1 MARIFRDSGVLNQ
14 FGSPSLNSNTIANR
28 PAAGQTGRLFV
39 STDTLVLYRDNGTS
53 WQVVSATGS
62 TQNLEQTT
70 TNGNTTTKGIFA
82 GASGSLT
89 AGFLLEVLGRT
100 KLTSTSGNI
109 VYIGLPNITPNSAT
123 FDVFGYSSFRLFTD
137 AAANIGSI
145 MRNDFAIN
153 LNANITTGD
162 PSASINQLTLTC
174 NNVASIGNA
183 TGGLIYAGAGLNKN
197 TITDNGSADSTITLT
212 QNNGIFALTPLQSI
226 SEYTGLGGTNI
237 THYAG
242 LVINGVKATAGS
254 ALRIVNNYQLLINS
268 SQQFSDSTTVTNRWG
283 IYQDGANDVNYFAG
297 NLSIGTSVLN
307 GQKLNVQGSGRFVT
321 DLFIDNTSAG
331 GQSLLTFGYS
341 YGLRLKIGYV
351 TSGSPVLQNN
361 VQYGQIIFDDFGN
374 FNIAS
379 RSNYPS
385 GLNFYTTLTTSSGY
399 SEAARFENTGSLL
412 IGTTTNTNAVKL
424 KVNGEQEWSN
434 ITYGTGTHT
443 TSGNHL
449 PIWVNGTKYWLA
461 LLNPVLP

>member
-1 MARIFRDSGVLNQ
+1 MSRIFRDSSVLNQ

-28 PAAGQTGRLFV
+28 PTAGQTGRLFV

-53 WQVVSATGS
+53 WQVVSATGA

-82 GASGSLT
+82 GATGALT

-100 KLTSTSGNI
+100 KFTATSGNT

-145 MRNDFAIN
+145 MRNDFVIN

-174 NNVASIGNA
+174 NNIASIGNVS
-183 TGGLIYAGAGLNKN
+183 GGLIYAGAGLNKN
-197 TITDNGSADSTITLT
+197 TITDDGTADSTITLT
-212 QNNGIFALTPLQSI
+212 QNSGIFALSPLQSI

-268 SQQFSDSTTVTNRWG
+268 SQQFSGSTTITNRWG
-283 IYQDGANDVNYFAG
+283 IYQAGSNDRNYF
-297 NLSIGTSVLN
+297 S
-307 GQKLNVQGSGRFVT
+307 
-321 DLFIDNTSAG
+321 
-331 GQSLLTFGYS
+331 GQSIFNDRVDFNSLIVVAASVYSSGNATNFISGNTNNLTFYNNGITTIL
-341 YGLRLKIGYV
+341 GTIF
-351 TSGSPVLQNN
+351 TSGS
-361 VQYGQIIFDDFGN
+361 GN
-374 FNIAS
+374 WRI
-379 RSNYPS
+379 
-385 GLNFYTTLTTSSGY
+385 
-399 SEAARFENTGSLL
+399 
-412 IGTTTNTNAVKL
+412 
-424 KVNGEQEWSN
+424 
-434 ITYGTGTHT
+434 GTGTDSGDKLQVNGNTYSNSMSIAGGLQAGFVLDVTGSSVFRSSTYIFNGALFINTTGISINLTTPVSTGVHT

-449 PIWVNGTKYWLA
+449 PISINGTTYWIA
-461 LLNPVLP
+461 LLNPPVLP

>member
-53 WQVVSATGS
+53 WQVVSATGA

-89 AGFLLEVLGRT
+89 DGFLLEVLGRT
-100 KLTSTSGNI
+100 KLTATSGNT

-174 NNVASIGNA
+174 NSIASIGNA

-197 TITDNGSADSTITLT
+197 TITDAGTADSTITLT
-212 QNNGIFALTPLQSI
+212 QNSGIFALSPLQSI

-268 SQQFSDSTTVTNRWG
+268 SQQFSGSTTVTNRWG
-283 IYQDGANDVNYFAG
+283 IYQAGANDYNYFA
-297 NLSIGTSVLN
+297 SKV
-307 GQKLNVQGSGRFVT
+307 
-321 DLFIDNTSAG
+321 
-331 GQSLLTFGYS
+331 
-341 YGLRLKIGYV
+341 
-351 TSGSPVLQNN
+351 
-361 VQYGQIIFDDFGN
+361 
-374 FNIAS
+374 
-379 RSNYPS
+379 
-385 GLNFYTTLTTSSGY
+385 
-399 SEAARFENTGSLL
+399 L
-412 IGTTTNTNAVKL
+412 IGTTTSDSSLLN
-424 KVNGEQEWSN
+424 VNGS
-434 ITYGTGTHT
+434 ITAIEASITNQGFFGSALYVGYNGVGYAQLYLNVQGVATAFTVNGATLGTGAHT

-449 PIWVNGTKYWLA
+449 PIKINGVTYWLA
-461 LLNPVLP
+461 LLNPPV

>member
-14 FGSPSLNSNTIANR
+14 FGSPSLNSNTFANR

-39 STDTLVLYRDNGTS
+39 STDTLVLYRDNGSS

-100 KLTSTSGNI
+100 KLTSTSGNT

-137 AAANIGSI
+137 AAANLGSI
-145 MRNDFAIN
+145 MRNDFVIN

-174 NNVASIGNA
+174 NNIATIGNPTA
-183 TGGLIYAGAGLNKN
+183 GLIYAGAGLNKN
-197 TITDNGSADSTITLT
+197 TITDNGTANSTITLT
-212 QNNGIFALTPLQSI
+212 QNSGIFALSPLQSI

-242 LVINGVKATAGS
+242 LVINGVQATAGS

-268 SQQFSDSTTVTNRWG
+268 SEQFSGSTTVSGQRWG
-283 IYQDGANDVNYFAG
+283 IYQAGANDTNFFRGIIQQG
-297 NLSIGTSVLN
+297 NTSGAWISLEGNSIY
-307 GQKLNVQGSGRFVT
+307 GRFGAGFN
-321 DLFIDNTSAG
+321 DLFITSFA
-331 GQSLLTFGYS
+331 LTFLTNGNYT
-341 YGLRLKIGYV
+341 KIFTTGNLV
-351 TSGSPVLQNN
+351 LGSNTVDTGRKLQ
-361 VQYGQIIFDDFGN
+361 
-374 FNIAS
+374 
-379 RSNYPS
+379 
-385 GLNFYTTLTTSSGY
+385 
-399 SEAARFENTGSLL
+399 
-412 IGTTTNTNAVKL
+412 
-424 KVNGEQEWSN
+424 VNGQQEW
-434 ITYGTGTHT
+434 ITPTATGTHT

-449 PIWVNGTKYWLA
+449 PIWVNGVQYWLA
-461 LLNPVLP
+461 LLNPPILP

>member
-28 PAAGQTGRLFV
+28 PTAGQTGRLFV

-82 GASGSLT
+82 GATGALT

-100 KLTSTSGNI
+100 KLTATSGNT

-153 LNANITTGD
+153 LNASITTGD

-174 NNVASIGNA
+174 NSIASIGNA

-197 TITDNGSADSTITLT
+197 TITDDGTANSTITLT
-212 QNNGIFALTPLQSI
+212 QNSGIFALSPLQSI

-268 SQQFSDSTTVTNRWG
+268 SDQFSGSTTITNHWG
-283 IYQDGANDVNYFAG
+283 IYQNGSNDYNYFAG
-297 NLSIGTSVLN
+297 KV
-307 GQKLNVQGSGRFVT
+307 
-321 DLFIDNTSAG
+321 
-331 GQSLLTFGYS
+331 
-341 YGLRLKIGYV
+341 
-351 TSGSPVLQNN
+351 
-361 VQYGQIIFDDFGN
+361 
-374 FNIAS
+374 
-379 RSNYPS
+379 
-385 GLNFYTTLTTSSGY
+385 
-399 SEAARFENTGSLL
+399 L
-412 IGTTTNTNAVKL
+412 IGTTTPDSSLL
-424 KVNGEQEWSN
+424 KVNGS
-434 ITYGTGTHT
+434 ITATEASITNQGFFGNALYVGYNGVGFAQLYLNVQGVSTAFTVQGATLATGVHT

-449 PIWVNGTKYWLA
+449 PIKINGVTYWLA
-461 LLNPVLP
+461 LLNPPT

>member
-28 PAAGQTGRLFV
+28 PAAGQNGRLFV
-39 STDTLVLYRDNGTS
+39 STDTLVLYRDNGSS
-53 WQVVSATGS
+53 WQVVSATGA

-82 GASGSLT
+82 GASGALT

-100 KLTSTSGNI
+100 KLTATSGNT

-123 FDVFGYSSFRLFTD
+123 FDVFGYSPFRLFTD

-145 MRNDFAIN
+145 MRNDFTIN

-174 NNVASIGNA
+174 NNIATIGNA

-197 TITDNGSADSTITLT
+197 TITDNGTADSTITLT
-212 QNNGIFALTPLQSI
+212 QNSGIFALSPLQSI
-226 SEYTGLGGTNI
+226 SEYSGLGGTNI

-268 SQQFSDSTTVTNRWG
+268 SQQFSGSTTVSGQRWG
-283 IYQDGANDVNYFAG
+283 IYQAGANDINYFAG
-297 NLSIGTSVLN
+297 DLLIGKNTKAGI
-307 GQKLNVQGSGRFVT
+307 GQTFELFGVGDVQLRIQNTVSGSGPS
-321 DLFIDNTSAG
+321 DGGILFIDTTGRFGVYNYENTDMLG
-331 GQSLLTFGYS
+331 RQLKENKHYVKTLNIYQPLLKGTK
-341 YGLRLKIGYV
+341 R
-351 TSGSPVLQNN
+351 N
-361 VQYGQIIFDDFGN
+361 VQKFDISKYIDN
-374 FNIAS
+374 SLPNNYRCINPDPKNYMDLSMMAS
-379 RSNYPS
+379 
-385 GLNFYTTLTTSSGY
+385 
-399 SEAARFENTGSLL
+399 
-412 IGTTTNTNAVKL
+412 
-424 KVNGEQEWSN
+424 NGPPE
-434 ITYGTGTHT
+434 
-443 TSGNHL
+443 
-449 PIWVNGTKYWLA
+449 
-461 LLNPVLP
+461 

>member
-1 MARIFRDSGVLNQ
+1 
-14 FGSPSLNSNTIANR
+14 
-28 PAAGQTGRLFV
+28 
-39 STDTLVLYRDNGTS
+39 VLYRDNGS
-53 WQVVSATGS
+53 IWQVVSATGS

-70 TNGNTTTKGIFA
+70 TNGNTTTKGIYA

-100 KLTSTSGNI
+100 KLTATSGNT

-137 AAANIGSI
+137 AASNIGSI

-183 TGGLIYAGAGLNKN
+183 SGGLIYAGAGLNKN
-197 TITDNGSADSTITLT
+197 TITDAGTADSTITLT
-212 QNNGIFALTPLQSI
+212 QNVGIFALSPLQSI

-268 SQQFSDSTTVTNRWG
+268 SQQFSGSTTVTNRWG
-283 IYQDGANDVNYFAG
+283 VYQAGANDINYFAG
-297 NLSIGTSVLN
+297 KV
-307 GQKLNVQGSGRFVT
+307 
-321 DLFIDNTSAG
+321 
-331 GQSLLTFGYS
+331 
-341 YGLRLKIGYV
+341 
-351 TSGSPVLQNN
+351 
-361 VQYGQIIFDDFGN
+361 
-374 FNIAS
+374 
-379 RSNYPS
+379 
-385 GLNFYTTLTTSSGY
+385 
-399 SEAARFENTGSLL
+399 L
-412 IGTTTNTNAVKL
+412 IGTTTPSTYTLEAAGNSKISTAFIGTVFDLTNTAQFSHVNRIGVDYSFLSEGTGSSIINAVGTGIIEFRHGNANKFTMFSTGNISIGGLSDTTRKL
-424 KVNGEQEWSN
+424 TVYGQQEWV
-434 ITYGTGTHT
+434 TTVGTGTHT

-449 PIWVNGTKYWLA
+449 PIWVNGVQYWLA
-461 LLNPVLP
+461 LLNPPVLP